1 MKILF
6 FIIPVLALLNL
17 VYEYKRVLMML
28 QQNSYR
34 NERYMRWLRVSGDT
48 TTFMRMFAYIV
59 LFVSLISAIPHNFS
73 MYLIL
78 LVSAV
83 SFGKLF
89 TAKYKKPI
97 VFTKRVWRL
106 FATMLLLTLILM
118 IAAFCVTL
126 NYGLGTH
133 LFVQSLLLLAL

>member
-59 LFVSLISAIPHNFS
+59 LFVSLISAIPHNF
-73 MYLIL
+73 
-78 LVSAV
+78 
-83 SFGKLF
+83 
-89 TAKYKKPI
+89 
-97 VFTKRVWRL
+97 
-106 FATMLLLTLILM
+106 
-118 IAAFCVTL
+118 
-126 NYGLGTH
+126 
-133 LFVQSLLLLAL
+133 